1 VPNLAPRLRLYAPT
15 LTLLALLLSLPRA
28 TPAQQPP
35 DPSQYKSRVIQLAP
49 NFYVIELTNPKD
61 DTFHIGVLP
70 GPDGTLIVDHPMPQ
84 LADMV
89 RSSLQE
95 ITKDPVRALI
105 NTHWHYDHVGGNEL
119 YGSQALIIAHENVR
133 KRLSVKQT
141 PFWKPEGI
149 GPYAPNAWPRIT
161 YRDSLTVYWNGE
173 RIDLMHFAN
182 AHTDGDSMVFFRN
195 SNVAQVGDVFD
206 GKGHLT
212 AGVDML
218 GLVQVLDGII
228 RETNDQTKIVT
239 GHGDISNRAAALEYK
254 QVLADSIEKVRA
266 EIARGDTAGTIAAE
280 GLPEKW
286 KDYPTADEQ
295 AGVSDWL
302 REIYRTLTKPDLDR

>member
-1 VPNLAPRLRLYAPT
+1 MHTLVRRLRYT
-15 LTLLALLLSLPRA
+15 LPSLALLPLLLSLPLS

-61 DTFHIGVLP
+61 DTFHIGILP
-70 GPDGTLIVDHPMPQ
+70 GPDGVLMVDHPMPQ
-84 LADMV
+84 LADMI
-89 RSSLQE
+89 RTTLAQ

-119 YGSQALIIAHENVR
+119 YGAQALIIAHENVR

-141 PFWKPEGI
+141 PSWKPEGI
-149 GPYAPNAWPRIT
+149 GPYASNAWPRIT

-173 RIDLMHFAN
+173 QIDLFHFAS
-182 AHTDGDSMVFFRN
+182 AHTDGDSVVFFRHA
-195 SNVAQVGDVFD
+195 NVAQVGDVFD

-218 GLVQVLDGII
+218 GLVKVLDGIV
-228 RETNDQTKIVT
+228 RESDDQTKIVT
-239 GHGDISNRAAALEYK
+239 GHGDISNRADALEYK
-254 QVLADSIEKVRA
+254 QVLTDTIEKVRA
-266 EIARGDTAGTIAAE
+266 EISHGDTMGTVATE

-286 KDYPTADEQ
+286 KNYLAADEQ
-295 AGVSDWL
+295 AEVPAWL